1 VVPGVEYDEVWA
13 VVAEELTD
21 DLGEGRESE
30 KEEEGKWRIVPG
42 EE

>member
-21 DLGEGRESE
+21 DLGEGREG
-30 KEEEGKWRIVPG
+30 EGSQRKKRKGNG
-42 EE
+42 E